1 MVAELHAGDGAA
13 GLCAVEAR
21 WCKKTV
27 RVGERATIGK
37 AAAFGGGNGGGS
49 SSPRLVLREP
59 VARHVGARDRRDQ
72 QLRIGGLRRRNDPL
86 DRTGLGDMRAVE
98 HEDRVA
104 HLIRGGEIV
113 SDIEDRDAVLVGE
126 PAQRAEDRCAQ

>member
-1 MVAELHAGDGAA
+1 MVAELHARDGAA

-21 WCKKTV
+21 RCKKTV

-49 SSPRLVLREP
+49 SSPRLVLHEP

-72 QLRIGGLRRRNDPL
+72 QLRIGVLRRRNDPL
-86 DRTGLGDMRAVE
+86 DRTGLGDMRAVDVLP
-98 HEDRVA
+98 HRRMFPRRSSVA
-104 HLIRGGEIV
+104 SPSVLPLPQLILRP
-113 SDIEDRDAVLVGE
+113 SPQL
-126 PAQRAEDRCAQ
+126 PF